1 MLSVSYAL
9 GVFGIIGVSF
19 WATAHGSL
27 SDAFLKTYFATLLK
41 LPKDST
47 IVFIES
53 TSTLGAMFA
62 LEVVST
68 AIMLA
73 GWFLTTY
80 YGYTS
85 TIINTR
91 VSPNSDPKMNAFGGR
106 RLELLEDD

>member
-1 MLSVSYAL
+1 MSVSYAAL

-27 SDAFLKTYFATLLK
+27 SDAFLKTYFATLPGL

-73 GWFLTTY
+73 GWFLTAY
-80 YGYTS
+80 YGFTS

-91 VSPNSDPKMNAFGGR
+91 VSPNSDPMNAFGGR